1 MCGVVAFTA
10 VVCSSLLRRRSA
22 KSQKTP
28 SRRQSLTSEKRETTE
43 KREKPQ
49 TLSSAVN
56 EKSKEQVGQEV
67 DEDWEQEA
75 DEEWEENFEMSDQLG
90 AMVPGR
96 SRASTPFTSSPRAD
110 PSPVFENDVIRHSSA
125 ELATM
130 FMESA
135 TTPSASGSKKK
146 LMLRAS
152 PSMDSLQDSALRRPV
167 LSEGAASLP
176 PSCRKYYTALQSYDL
191 DPRDYSDPELME
203 MVLAIFYSY
212 DVPSKMGIPLDNL
225 RAFIQVVHDRYKSPN
240 DVIFHN
246 FQHVYNVLHI
256 AYHMLRAGLDQSFTV
271 FDVFALFVAALCHD
285 IDHPGV
291 NNAFMINSRSELA
304 SLYSN
309 DAVLERHHSAV
320 TSKIL
325 RSGSEAVPCHDI
337 LCSLPED
344 FKLRFK
350 DLVSAAILATDMTH
364 HVDKVESVRER
375 ARRGI
380 AFDAGNEADRREL
393 LCVLLHTADIGAQ
406 TQATAVAIKWGRTVS
421 NEFSAQ
427 YLKEMQL
434 GLPLSPFMAGLDEE
448 VKFALLQTGFVS
460 NIILPLWTAVA
471 DCFPALKVRV
481 AMLHTNNHVYQEIVR
496 KGVEAEA
503 EGSKASRSCGDGG
516 SDQGK

>member
-1 MCGVVAFTA
+1 MDSRMCGVVAFA
-10 VVCSSLLRRRSA
+10 AIVSSVFLRRRSMSDLSPPRRSTR
-22 KSQKTP
+22 KSL
-28 SRRQSLTSEKRETTE
+28 SFALNEKREE
-43 KREKPQ
+43 QEREH
-49 TLSSAVN
+49 
-56 EKSKEQVGQEV
+56 EQVQEQ
-67 DEDWEQEA
+67 DDAE
-75 DEEWEENFEMSDQLG
+75 EEWEDNFEVGDQLG
-90 AMVPGR
+90 ATRRHV
-96 SRASTPFTSSPRAD
+96 STPFTSSQRAD
-110 PSPVFENDVIRHSSA
+110 TPPAFEFDIIRHSSA

-135 TTPSASGSKKK
+135 TTPSASGGKKK
-146 LMLRAS
+146 KTLRAS
-152 PSMDSLQDSALRRPV
+152 PSMDRLQDSALRRPV
-167 LSEGAASLP
+167 LVSDGSVSLP
-176 PSCRKYYTALQSYDL
+176 PSCRQYYAALQSYDL

-212 DVPSKMGIPLDNL
+212 DVPAKMGIPLDNL
-225 RAFIQVVHDRYKSPN
+225 RTFIQVVHDHYKPPN

-256 AYHMLRAGLDQSFTV
+256 AFHMLRSGLDQCLTIFE
-271 FDVFALFVAALCHD
+271 VFALFVAALCHD
-285 IDHPGV
+285 IEHPGV

-320 TSKIL
+320 TRKIL
-325 RSGSEAVPCHDI
+325 RAGGESMPCHDI
-337 LCSLPED
+337 MCSLPED

-364 HVDKVESVRER
+364 HVDKVESVQAR
-375 ARRGI
+375 AKRGMP
-380 AFDAGNEADRREL
+380 FDAGNEGDRREL

-406 TQATAVAIKWGRTVS
+406 TQDTAVAIKWGRTVS

-427 YLKEMQL
+427 YHKEMQL

-481 AMLHTNNHVYQEIVR
+481 AMLHTNNHVYQDIVR
-496 KGVEAEA
+496 RGVAAE
-503 EGSKASRSCGDGG
+503 EGRSSGG
-516 SDQGK
+516 GEE

>member
-1 MCGVVAFTA
+1 MTE
-10 VVCSSLLRRRSA
+10 
-22 KSQKTP
+22 
-28 SRRQSLTSEKRETTE
+28 EKRETSSK
-43 KREKPQ
+43 KREKPPQ
-49 TLSSAVN
+49 TTSFAVN
-56 EKSKEQVGQEV
+56 EKSEEQAEQEQDRDRQGQEA
-67 DEDWEQEA
+67 DGDWELEA
-75 DEEWEENFEMSDQLG
+75 DEEWEENLEMGDQLC
-90 AMVPGR
+90 AMMPGR
-96 SRASTPFTSSPRAD
+96 SRSSTPFTSSPRAD
-110 PSPVFENDVIRHSSA
+110 TSPVFEIDVIRHSSA

-135 TTPSASGSKKK
+135 TTPSASGGGKKK
-146 LMLRAS
+146 LMLWAS
-152 PSMDSLQDSALRRPV
+152 PSMDRLQDSALRRPV

-176 PSCRKYYTALQSYDL
+176 PSCRKYHTALQSYDL

-271 FDVFALFVAALCHD
+271 FDVFAFFVAALCHD

-320 TSKIL
+320 TRKIL

-337 LCSLPED
+337 MCSLPED

-503 EGSKASRSCGDGG
+503 EGSKTSRSCGDGG